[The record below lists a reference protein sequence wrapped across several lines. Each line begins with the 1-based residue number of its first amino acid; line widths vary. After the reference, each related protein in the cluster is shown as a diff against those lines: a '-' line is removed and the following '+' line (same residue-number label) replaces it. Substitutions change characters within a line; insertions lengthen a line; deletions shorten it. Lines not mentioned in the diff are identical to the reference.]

1 MGTMSETLLVFD
13 RVTFRYD
20 ARAQRVLSEVS
31 FALPARQV
39 TLLFGP
45 NGCGKTTLL
54 YLTLG
59 WLQPE
64 AGKIWLEGQP
74 LSSLNRRQRGRLMAL
89 VPQSEHIPFDYSV
102 LEYVLLGRAPHMPS
116 LAEPGELDVEI
127 ALNALARVGIE
138 PLANQSMRALSG
150 GERQL
155 VLIARALTQQPR
167 LLLLDEPTAH
177 LDLQNTYRLVEVV
190 RQLKR
195 QGITVLMTSHDPH
208 VVLALADQVVILRQ
222 GKVFRQGTLDDAFT
236 SQVLQAVYDIP
247 LQITL
252 VDGKKTL
259 QWL

>member
-13 RVTFRYD
+13 RVTFRYE

-102 LEYVLLGRAPHMPS
+102 LEYVLLGRAPHLPS

-138 PLANQSMRALSG
+138 PLANQSM
-150 GERQL
+150 
-155 VLIARALTQQPR
+155 RALTQQPR

>member
-1 MGTMSETLLVFD
+1 MSEPLLVFD
-13 RVTFRYD
+13 RVSFGYEP
-20 ARAQRVLSEVS
+20 RAKKVLSEIS
-31 FALPARQV
+31 FDLPAQQV

-64 AGKIWLEGQP
+64 QGTIWAEGRP
-74 LSSLNRRQRGRLMAL
+74 LSSLNRRQRGRFMAL
-89 VPQSEHIPFDYSV
+89 VPQTEHTPFDYSV
-102 LEYVLLGRAPHMPS
+102 LEYVLLGRAPHLPS
-116 LAEPGELDVEI
+116 LAEPGELDIEI
-127 ALNALARVGIE
+127 ALNALGRVGIE
-138 PLANQSMRALSG
+138 ALAQQSMRALSG

-155 VLIARALTQQPR
+155 VLMARALTQQPR

-177 LDLQNTYRLVEVV
+177 LDLQNTYRLVQVV

-195 QGITVLMTSHDPH
+195 QGITVLMTSHDPQ

-222 GKVFRQGTLDDAFT
+222 GKVFRQGGLDETFT
-236 SQVLQAVYDIP
+236 SEVLQAVYAIP
-247 LQITL
+247 LQIRM
-252 VDGKKTL
+252 VEGKKTI

>member
-1 MGTMSETLLVFD
+1 MSEPLLVFD
-13 RVTFRYD
+13 RVTFRYEPG
-20 ARAQRVLSEVS
+20 AHKVLSEIS
-31 FALPARQV
+31 FNLPTQQV

-64 AGKIWLEGQP
+64 QGTIWVEGKP
-74 LSSLNRRQRGRLMAL
+74 LSSLNRRQRGRFMAL
-89 VPQSEHIPFDYSV
+89 VPQSEHTPFDYSV
-102 LEYVLLGRAPHMPS
+102 LEYVLLGRAPHLPS
-116 LAEPGELDVEI
+116 LAEPGELDIEI

-138 PLANQSMRALSG
+138 ALAHQSLRALSG

-155 VLIARALTQQPR
+155 VLMARALTQQPR

-195 QGITVLMTSHDPH
+195 QGITVLMTSHDPQ
-208 VVLALADQVVILRQ
+208 VALALADQVVILRQ
-222 GKVFRQGTLDDAFT
+222 GKVFRQGSLEEAFT
-236 SQVLQAVYDIP
+236 GEVLRAVYAIP

>member
-1 MGTMSETLLVFD
+1 MNKPLLRFEQVS
-13 RVTFRYD
+13 FRYD
-20 ARAQRVLSEVS
+20 ARAQAVLKEVTFS
-31 FALPARQV
+31 LPAHQV
-39 TLLFGP
+39 TVLFGP

-59 WLQPE
+59 WLKAEQ
-64 AGKIWLEGQP
+64 GSIWVEDRP
-74 LSSLNRRQRGRLMAL
+74 LASLTRRERGRLMAL
-89 VPQSEHIPFDYSV
+89 VPQTEYVPFEYSV
-102 LEYVLLGRAPHMPS
+102 LEYILLGRAPHLPS
-116 LAEPGELDVEI
+116 LAEPGPEDVRI
-127 ALNALARVGIE
+127 ALEALERVGIAH
-138 PLANQSMRALSG
+138 LADHSIRTLSG

-190 RQLKR
+190 RELKR
-195 QGITVLMTSHDPH
+195 QGITVLMTSHDPQ

-222 GKVFRQGTLDDAFT
+222 GSVFRHGALDEVFT
-236 SQVLQAVYDIP
+236 SEVLREVYSIP

-252 VDGKKTL
+252 VEGKKTL